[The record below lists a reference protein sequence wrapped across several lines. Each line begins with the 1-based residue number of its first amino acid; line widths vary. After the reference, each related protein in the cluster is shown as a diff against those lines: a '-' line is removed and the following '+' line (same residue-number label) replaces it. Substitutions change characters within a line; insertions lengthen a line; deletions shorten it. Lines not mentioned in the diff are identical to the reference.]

1 MERGNRQQKSKGIDL
16 NKIVNS
22 AIGEG
27 IDAIINI
34 HPRFSGQEELLSSY
48 IDKKRL
54 NEYIN
59 ESLTEAYENKKF
71 NEKDF
76 VNKIAGYVA
85 SGKSFKEKGKEI
97 ILRESF
103 EKEKHKWFS
112 EGIAREVLNGEKYL
126 DKTMGA

>member
-54 NEYIN
+54 
-59 ESLTEAYENKKF
+59 